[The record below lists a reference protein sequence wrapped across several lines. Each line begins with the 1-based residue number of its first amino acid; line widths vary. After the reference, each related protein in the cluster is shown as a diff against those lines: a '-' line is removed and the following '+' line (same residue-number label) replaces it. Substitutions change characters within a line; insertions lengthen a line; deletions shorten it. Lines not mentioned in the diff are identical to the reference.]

1 MQMEQ
6 IQAFFSSVGV
16 LSFSL
21 VSVSESVINSSD
33 ELDDAPKKILYKTN
47 MRTTTKMRHNHLFCL
62 QNEGR
67 AGSLGSLGSLGI
79 FIETIYDRMTYF
91 LQVILWG
98 EGWKYE
104 EYCVLYHHQIPR
116 KNHLEVHSYRDH

>member
-1 MQMEQ
+1 MEQ
-6 IQAFFSSVGV
+6 IHAFFSSVGV

-67 AGSLGSLGSLGI
+67 VGILGILGSLGI
-79 FIETIYDRMTYF
+79 FIETIYDRMTYV

-98 EGWKYE
+98 EGGKYQ

-116 KNHLEVHSYRDH
+116 NNHLEVHSYRGH